1 MGVLTHSPRTPCLL
15 SHVTHFLPR
24 PSSPLATWASHSVC
38 ACGSGLQ
45 TQGGKERGFGASE
58 WDLGKGRR
66 KAHHP
71 TCGPSPATYGRGDPT
86 RSHSAGAGVGVR
98 MGGSESPSLAV
109 LLATREGW
117 TPGAAA
123 PGEPGGRVCASSAG
137 PKPADSVALGL
148 EWGGANTHQP
158 RTSASWSGSS
168 GPWRRPRP
176 AALAA
181 IATRAPSAA

>member
-1 MGVLTHSPRTPCLL
+1 MGVLTHSPGTPCLL

-45 TQGGKERGFGASE
+45 TQGGKEMGFGASE

-86 RSHSAGAGVGVR
+86 RSHSARRWSWVSDGRIRVPKPSSTFSNQGGLDSRSCSTRGTRRPSVRQLGGAKARGLGGARVGVGR
-98 MGGSESPSLAV
+98 GKHSPTPYFC
-109 LLATREGW
+109 LLVGIQRAMATTSPR
-117 TPGAAA
+117 GA
-123 PGEPGGRVCASSAG
+123 
-137 PKPADSVALGL
+137 
-148 EWGGANTHQP
+148 
-158 RTSASWSGSS
+158 SGYSYS
-168 GPWRRPRP
+168 C
-176 AALAA
+176 
-181 IATRAPSAA
+181 S

>member
-1 MGVLTHSPRTPCLL
+1 MS
-15 SHVTHFLPR
+15 SHTAPG
-24 PSSPLATWASHSVC
+24 PLAFFPTSHTSCLVHHLH
-38 ACGSGLQ
+38 SQLGLLILFVPA
-45 TQGGKERGFGASE
+45 GPDCRPRE
-58 WDLGKGRR
+58 GRR
-66 KAHHP
+66 WALGLPSGIWVRAGAKRTIPRAAPRRPP
-71 TCGPSPATYGRGDPT
+71 TAEGTRRAPT
-86 RSHSAGAGVGVR
+86 VRGAGVGFR
-98 MGGSESPSLAV
+98 MGGSESPSLAA

-148 EWGGANTHQP
+148 GWGGANTHQP